1 MFERLNTPQEAYNFK
16 LGAALKMEQTTL
28 EILED
33 SIDSAQDEKIKQLF
47 RHHHD
52 ETKQQIANLEQVF
65 AAFDWEIDDSPCPAI
80 QAIQKEG
87 KANAKKTDDVLV
99 DSVILQGAVET
110 EHHEIGVYENLIIN
124 AEAMGRDDVVQL
136 LRKNLEVEQHTL
148 DEVKDAQR
156 QVAAV
161 TPKQPA

>member
-87 KANAKKTDDVLV
+87 KTNAKKTDDALV

-148 DEVKDAQR
+148 EEVKDAQR

>member
-65 AAFDWEIDDSPCPAI
+65 AAFDWEVDDSPCPAI

-87 KANAKKTDDVLV
+87 KTNAKKTDDALV